1 MSVVRVVIYIVVCM
15 SVCRVKGLLSQRSVR
30 AQAVA
35 ATYKFLNELISDD
48 DIFEVFVFS
57 NMRIFSLSV

>member
-1 MSVVRVVIYIVVCM
+1 M